1 MPKKHNIDSAWSG
14 ELLEQLE
21 MGVAVYQPVDDGRDF
36 LFVDINP
43 HVEKNESVSR
53 SDLAGRLL
61 TEVFPGVEEFGL
73 LDVMRRVWKTGKTEE
88 LPATEYRDARIHGW
102 RVNRVYR
109 ISNGYVVAVYE
120 DVTERINMQ
129 QALQAS
135 EGRYRHL
142 TESSLDGIWEWD
154 LQADTLYLSP
164 RWKAQLGYQDDELPN
179 EFETW
184 SNRLH
189 PADSARVMKHL
200 DSYLKHPQPIWQEE
214 FRLRHKNGS
223 YIWLLARGSAVF
235 NEQQEVTRI
244 LGVHI
249 DINQLKLEQQLRL
262 TNENRLAAM
271 LSLNQ
276 GAHRSTEKEI
286 IQIALEHAVSLTVSE
301 VGYLHFV
308 NNDQESIELVTWSK
322 QTLKHCNAAFDSHYP
337 LSMAGVWADCVRT
350 KKPQIHNDYPN
361 LDDKKGL
368 PEGHIPLKRHMSLP
382 VIDKGQVKLVIGVGN
397 KLEEYTTQDVQQLKY
412 LVSDL
417 WQLIEKKR
425 TDEKLKQAA
434 AVYESTQEAV
444 TITDPSPK
452 IVAVNRAFTEITGY
466 QESEVLGKNPS
477 VLKSGRHDELFYESM
492 WRELT
497 STGRWQGEIW
507 NRRKSGEVY
516 PEWLNIS
523 AVLDEGGL
531 ISHYVAVFS
540 DISLLK
546 QSESQLER
554 MAHYDPLTGLPNRI
568 LLFSRIEHAIQRAK
582 RSGHPLAV
590 LFLDLDNFKN
600 VNDSLGHPTGD
611 RLLKVLAERIQL
623 RLRSEDTVARIGG
636 DEFVILIEN
645 MAYETDLAELAE
657 VIIKEVTKPAKLD
670 NHELS
675 VGGSIGISIYPENG
689 KTVTDLIKNADAA
702 MYLAKERGRNSYQF
716 YTPQLTTK
724 AKKRLRV
731 ESELRQAIKQGEIE
745 AFYQPVVR
753 ISDEKIVG
761 AEALARWH
769 RKGSEYVMPGVF
781 IPIAED
787 SGLIEQITEVILE
800 QVCQN
805 LADWNGSLGG
815 AFKVAINMSARQFES
830 VNLEDEISSY
840 LKRFELTGDRL
851 ELELTER
858 VLMHDA
864 EKTAAKLRR
873 LRSLGAT
880 ISIDDFGT
888 GFSSL
893 SYLTRFPIDKL
904 KIDRSFIS
912 QVCEQEDK
920 QVIVSTII
928 AMAKNLSMTVTAEG
942 VETATQ
948 LMLLRNHACDYYQ
961 GYFYSRPVS
970 AGDFTALL
978 KNSDHT

>member
-1 MPKKHNIDSAWSG
+1 MPIKHSIESTWSG

-53 SDLAGRLL
+53 SDLAGRLV

-154 LQADTLYLSP
+154 LQAETLYLSP

-184 SNRLH
+184 SSRLH

-214 FRLRHKNGS
+214 FRLRHKNGN

-235 NEQQEVTRI
+235 NEQQEVIRI

-262 TNENRLAAM
+262 TNESRLAAM

-276 GAHRSTEKEI
+276 GAPRSTEKEI

-308 NNDQESIELVTWSK
+308 NSDQESIELVTWSK

-492 WRELT
+492 WRDLA

-912 QVCEQEDK
+912 QVCEEEDK

-928 AMAKNLSMTVTAEG
+928 AMAKNLHMSVTAEG

-948 LMLLRNHACDYYQ
+948 LMLLRNQACDYYQ

-970 AGDFTALL
+970 ADDFTVLL
-978 KNSDHT
+978 KNSDQS

>member
-1 MPKKHNIDSAWSG
+1 M
-14 ELLEQLE
+14 
-21 MGVAVYQPVDDGRDF
+21 
-36 LFVDINP
+36 
-43 HVEKNESVSR
+43 
-53 SDLAGRLL
+53 
-61 TEVFPGVEEFGL
+61 
-73 LDVMRRVWKTGKTEE
+73 
-88 LPATEYRDARIHGW
+88 
-102 RVNRVYR
+102 
-109 ISNGYVVAVYE
+109 
-120 DVTERINMQ
+120 
-129 QALQAS
+129 
-135 EGRYRHL
+135 
-142 TESSLDGIWEWD
+142 
-154 LQADTLYLSP
+154 SP

-184 SNRLH
+184 SSRLH
-189 PADSARVMKHL
+189 PADLSRVMKHL
-200 DSYLKHPQPIWQEE
+200 ESYLKHPQPIWQEE

-276 GAHRSTEKEI
+276 VAHRSTEKEI

-301 VGYLHFV
+301 VGYLHLV

-337 LSMAGVWADCVRT
+337 FSMAGVWADCVRT

-397 KLEEYTTQDVQQLKY
+397 KIEEYTTQDVQQLKY

-444 TITDPSPK
+444 IITDPSPK

-568 LLFSRIEHAIQRAK
+568 LLFSRIEHAI
-582 RSGHPLAV
+582 
-590 LFLDLDNFKN
+590 
-600 VNDSLGHPTGD
+600 
-611 RLLKVLAERIQL
+611 
-623 RLRSEDTVARIGG
+623 
-636 DEFVILIEN
+636 
-645 MAYETDLAELAE
+645 
-657 VIIKEVTKPAKLD
+657 
-670 NHELS
+670 
-675 VGGSIGISIYPENG
+675 
-689 KTVTDLIKNADAA
+689 
-702 MYLAKERGRNSYQF
+702 
-716 YTPQLTTK
+716 
-724 AKKRLRV
+724 
-731 ESELRQAIKQGEIE
+731 
-745 AFYQPVVR
+745 
-753 ISDEKIVG
+753 
-761 AEALARWH
+761 
-769 RKGSEYVMPGVF
+769 
-781 IPIAED
+781 
-787 SGLIEQITEVILE
+787 
-800 QVCQN
+800 
-805 LADWNGSLGG
+805 
-815 AFKVAINMSARQFES
+815 
-830 VNLEDEISSY
+830 
-840 LKRFELTGDRL
+840 
-851 ELELTER
+851 
-858 VLMHDA
+858 
-864 EKTAAKLRR
+864 
-873 LRSLGAT
+873 
-880 ISIDDFGT
+880 
-888 GFSSL
+888 
-893 SYLTRFPIDKL
+893 
-904 KIDRSFIS
+904 
-912 QVCEQEDK
+912 
-920 QVIVSTII
+920 
-928 AMAKNLSMTVTAEG
+928 
-942 VETATQ
+942 
-948 LMLLRNHACDYYQ
+948 
-961 GYFYSRPVS
+961 
-970 AGDFTALL
+970 
-978 KNSDHT
+978 